1 MGHFRRRRDEKC
13 PDRILRTVH
22 VDVFVAGIGKS
33 HELLGLV
40 GESIKPLAECDRH
53 YPVAP
58 PCRNSSGAV
67 TPAIRRSER
76 NWSFIKSRTGKNRK
90 ACAAPTSAADVK

>member
-1 MGHFRRRRDEKC
+1 VGHFRRRRHEKR
-13 PDRILRTVH
+13 PDRILRTIH

-40 GESIKPLAECDRH
+40 GERIKPLAEYDRH

-58 PCRNSSGAV
+58 AV
-67 TPAIRRSER
+67 QE
-76 NWSFIKSRTGKNRK
+76 
-90 ACAAPTSAADVK
+90 

>member
-40 GESIKPLAECDRH
+40 GERIKPLAECDRH

-58 PCRNSSGAV
+58 AVEEKQRGGHPCNSQ
-67 TPAIRRSER
+67 IRAKL
-76 NWSFIKSRTGKNRK
+76 ILH
-90 ACAAPTSAADVK
+90 